1 MDRLMSSGGI
11 YGQINEQWGIY
22 GQINLAVEG
31 FMDRLMSSGGI
42 YGQINEQW
50 RDLWIDQ

>member
-1 MDRLMSSGGI
+1 MDKLMSSGGI

-31 FMDRLMSSGGI
+31 FMDRLV
-42 YGQINEQW
+42 QQQ
-50 RDLWIDQ
+50 RDLWKDL

>member
-1 MDRLMSSGGI
+1 MDRLMSTEGI

-31 FMDRLMSSGGI
+31 FMDRLVL
-42 YGQINEQW
+42 QW
-50 RDLWIDQ
+50 RD